1 MSFLSERTKG
11 YIILKKIL
19 YLTDLSY
26 KAKGRNYS
34 EEDIYITDK
43 LKNKFDVVLSH
54 PKCAV
59 SYEDYADIVVF
70 RNTGSVIGY
79 KDIYFEFA
87 WMGIHTFSC
96 MHILCIWSSKK

>member
-43 LKNKFDVVLSH
+43 LKNKRVILEFNLS
-54 PKCAV
+54 
-59 SYEDYADIVVF
+59 E
-70 RNTGSVIGY
+70 
-79 KDIYFEFA
+79 
-87 WMGIHTFSC
+87 
-96 MHILCIWSSKK
+96 

>member
-1 MSFLSERTKG
+1 M
-11 YIILKKIL
+11 KKIL

-43 LKNKFDVVLSH
+43 LKNKYDVVLCH

-59 SYEDYADIVVF
+59 SYEDY
-70 RNTGSVIGY
+70 G
-79 KDIYFEFA
+79 
-87 WMGIHTFSC
+87 
-96 MHILCIWSSKK
+96 KK